1 MDIFTLGIGLAVS
14 VFLFVLGL
22 VLLLSVFGLPGNW
35 LMLGLVAVCHF
46 ALPFESPL
54 GLAYW
59 LIVVVIAIVGEV
71 AEFLLQVRQAK
82 KYGSSN
88 TGTVGG
94 VLGAIVGAILLAPL
108 FFGIGAF
115 IGALLG
121 AYVGCL
127 LFELVRGSGLQPAA
141 RAALGAM
148 FGRFL
153 GTVCKLA
160 CGAVIWA
167 VTLQYLW
174 PDPANLPFDF
184 PWLPDAPN
192 KTIPK
197 TIPKAIPDGE
207 RLETLLPAELQT
219 VLAA

>member
-1 MDIFTLGIGLAVS
+1 MDIFSLGMGLIVS

-46 ALPFESPL
+46 ALPFESGL
-54 GLAYW
+54 GAAYW
-59 LIVVVIAIVGEV
+59 CIVLALAVAGEV
-71 AEFLLQVRQAK
+71 AEFFLQVRQAR

-94 VLGAIVGAILLAPL
+94 VIGAIVGAIVLAPF

-121 AYVGCL
+121 AWSGCV
-127 LFELVRGSGLQPAA
+127 LFELLRGNKVQPAA

-167 VTLQYLW
+167 VTMQYIW
-174 PDPANLPFDF
+174 PDPANLPFEF
-184 PWLPDAPN
+184 PWLPDAPH
-192 KTIPK
+192 KVIPEG
-197 TIPKAIPDGE
+197 D
-207 RLETLLPAELQT
+207 RLVTLLTSAL
-219 VLAA
+219 